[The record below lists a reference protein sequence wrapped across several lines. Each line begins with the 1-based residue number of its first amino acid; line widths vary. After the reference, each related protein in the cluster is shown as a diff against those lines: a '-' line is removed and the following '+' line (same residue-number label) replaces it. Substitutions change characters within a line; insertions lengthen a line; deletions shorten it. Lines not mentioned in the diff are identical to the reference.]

1 MEDFETVKTA
11 VFELS
16 KKEQD
21 ELMLAILES
30 RSGKK
35 GKKSA
40 ASAEPKEKREM
51 STGQK
56 AWTDFIKHVA
66 TTVQGTLEEGK
77 KFTYKSAM
85 SVASALKKDG
95 KMEADDAT
103 ILNFYRVWV
112 ETATPPT
119 TDSEA
124 VAEKPKAAKAA
135 PKAKKAADEA
145 PAPAPAP
152 PAEKAAPK
160 KETAPKK
167 EKAV

>member
-35 GKKSA
+35 SKKS
-40 ASAEPKEKREM
+40 SAEPKEKREM

-66 TTVQGTLEEGK
+66 ETVQGTLGDDKK
-77 KFTYKSAM
+77 KFSYKNAM

-103 ILNFYRVWV
+103 ILTFYRTWV

-124 VAEKPKAAKAA
+124 VVEKPKAVKAE
-135 PKAKKAADEA
+135 PKAKKAAEE
-145 PAPAPAP
+145 PAPAPA
-152 PAEKAAPK
+152 AAAASTEKPK
-160 KETAPKK
+160 KASKK
-167 EKAV
+167 DKVV

>member
-35 GKKSA
+35 SKKS
-40 ASAEPKEKREM
+40 SAEPKEKREM

-66 TTVQGTLEEGK
+66 ETVQGTLGEDKK
-77 KFTYKSAM
+77 KFSYKNAM

-103 ILNFYRVWV
+103 ILTFYRTWV

-124 VAEKPKAAKAA
+124 VVEKPKAAAK
-135 PKAKKAADEA
+135 KAKKAADE
-145 PAPAPAP
+145 PAPAA
-152 PAEKAAPK
+152 AAASTEKSSPK
-160 KETAPKK
+160 EKKASKK